1 MSPNHDPAPVFP
13 LSAIQGQPT
22 LVQALLL
29 AAIEPQLGGVLIR
42 GPRGTAKSTAA
53 RALADLLAPAPFVT
67 LPLGASIEHVTGSL
81 DLSKALAG
89 HEVAFAP
96 GLIAKAHEGVLYVD
110 EINLLPDA
118 IVDVLLDVA
127 ASGINRIERDGI
139 SHSHAARFVLIG
151 TMNPE
156 EGMLRPQLLDRLGL
170 CVQLD
175 NAQDP
180 QLRSSIVKARLR
192 FDQDPQGFAR
202 SHATGQQE
210 IRQRLTLARSRCR
223 NASELAWSDA
233 VHEAVALQCIA
244 AQVDG
249 LRADL
254 VMLRAA
260 RALAAWQ
267 GSQSITPAH
276 VSEVAP
282 LVLQH
287 RASQPDPGSSSQL
300 RQPPAATPSAQP
312 PATPAT
318 PSAAGSAARTEP
330 DTQAPASHSPAI
342 REPGATSSL
351 PQEAGPSLEQPP
363 AGWGQAQAVSSTA
376 FDAQQADAMAQA
388 ALEALAAK
396 KARASGPL
404 R

>member
-1 MSPNHDPAPVFP
+1 MSPKHDTPPVFP
-13 LSAIQGQPT
+13 LSAIQGQPA
-22 LVQALLL
+22 LIQALLL

-67 LPLGASIEHVTGSL
+67 LPLGAAIEHVTGSL

-96 GLIAKAHEGVLYVD
+96 GLIAKAHKGVLYVD

-139 SHSHAARFVLIG
+139 SHSHAARFVLVG

-192 FDQDPQGFAR
+192 FDLDPQGFVQ
-202 SHATGQQE
+202 SHAALQQE
-210 IRQRLTLARSRCR
+210 IHQQLAQARSRCR
-223 NASELAWSDA
+223 NPSELAWSDA

-267 GSQSITPAH
+267 GSHSITPAH
-276 VSEVAP
+276 VAEVAP

-287 RASQPDPGSSSQL
+287 RTSQSHPDSASQL
-300 RQPPAATPSAQP
+300 RQPPQPRLPPSRQQ
-312 PATPAT
+312 
-318 PSAAGSAARTEP
+318 R
-330 DTQAPASHSPAI
+330 
-342 REPGATSSL
+342 L
-351 PQEAGPSLEQPP
+351 PHRRGRA
-363 AGWGQAQAVSSTA
+363 
-376 FDAQQADAMAQA
+376 AQA
-388 ALEALAAK
+388 AQSLIPRRQPLIHRPPASPLPRDLCLK
-396 KARASGPL
+396 MLPRASSSRLPAGVKLKP
-404 R
+404 